1 MRKIWMI
8 LLLAVCLLTGCNK
21 DRTSLEDT
29 DSGYREDISPK
40 SLVEAVAS
48 ELSDEYWADAV
59 LEQEILDDWYGISA
73 EMYEEFY
80 GQTPMIS
87 ANVDALIVVKA
98 QEDQAENVEN
108 ALLTYKESMV
118 QDTLQYPSNIPKIQ
132 ASSISKYGKYVCFV
146 QLGGSMN
153 GTEGDDEE
161 AAIKACQEM
170 NERALSVIEEEL
182 KK

>member
-98 QEDQAENVEN
+98 KEEHLEDVQN
-108 ALLTYKESMV
+108 ALDTYRESMI
-118 QDTLQYPSNIPKIQ
+118 QDTLQYPMNIPR
-132 ASSISKYGKYVCFV
+132 SRHLRSIPSGITCALYSWAVPWRI
-146 QLGGSMN
+146 M
-153 GTEGDDEE
+153 DDDE
-161 AAIKACQEM
+161 AAIEACRKM
-170 NERALSVIEEEL
+170 NERALSVIEGEL
-182 KK
+182 KQ

>member
-98 QEDQAENVEN
+98 KEEHLEDVQN
-108 ALLTYKESMV
+108 ALDTYRESMI
-118 QDTLQYPSNIPKIQ
+118 QDTLQYPMNIPKIQ
-132 ASSISKYGKYVCFV
+132 ASQSNTVGNYVCFV
-146 QLGGSMN
+146 QLGGSM
-153 GTEGDDEE
+153 EGIMDDDE
-161 AAIKACQEM
+161 AAIEACRKM
-170 NERALSVIEEEL
+170 NERALSVIEGEL
-182 KK
+182 KQ

>member
-1 MRKIWMI
+1 MI
-8 LLLAVCLLTGCNK
+8 LLLAVCLLTGCNR

-59 LEQEILDDWYGISA
+59 LEPEILDDWYGISA

-87 ANVDALIVVKA
+87 ANVDALIVIKA
-98 QEDQAENVEN
+98 KAEETEKVEE
-108 ALLTYKESMV
+108 ALTAYREQLV
-118 QDTLQYPSNIPKIQ
+118 ADTMQYPMNIPKIQ
-132 ASSISKYGKYVCFV
+132 ASVVKTYGNYICFV

-153 GTEGDDEE
+153 DQQEEE
-161 AAIKACQEM
+161 AAMEACIDV
-170 NERALSVIEEEL
+170 NEQALSVIQKEL
-182 KK
+182 TK

>member
-8 LLLAVCLLTGCNK
+8 LLLAVRLLTGCNK

-98 QEDQAENVEN
+98 KEEHLEDVQN
-108 ALLTYKESMV
+108 ALDTYRESMI
-118 QDTLQYPSNIPKIQ
+118 QDTLQYPMNIPKIQ
-132 ASSISKYGKYVCFV
+132 ASQINTFGNYVCFV
-146 QLGGSMN
+146 QLGGSM
-153 GTEGDDEE
+153 EGIMDDDE
-161 AAIKACQEM
+161 AAIEACRKM
-170 NERALSVIEEEL
+170 NERALSVIEGEL
-182 KK
+182 KQ

>member
-1 MRKIWMI
+1 MI

-87 ANVDALIVVKA
+87 ANVDALIRR
-98 QEDQAENVEN
+98 
-108 ALLTYKESMV
+108 ESQRRASGGCTECTGYV
-118 QDTLQYPSNIPKIQ
+118 SGIHDPGYPSVSHEHPQ
-132 ASSISKYGKYVCFV
+132 DPGISDQYLRELRVLCTAGRFH
-146 QLGGSMN
+146 GGDH
-153 GTEGDDEE
+153 G
-161 AAIKACQEM
+161 
-170 NERALSVIEEEL
+170 
-182 KK
+182 